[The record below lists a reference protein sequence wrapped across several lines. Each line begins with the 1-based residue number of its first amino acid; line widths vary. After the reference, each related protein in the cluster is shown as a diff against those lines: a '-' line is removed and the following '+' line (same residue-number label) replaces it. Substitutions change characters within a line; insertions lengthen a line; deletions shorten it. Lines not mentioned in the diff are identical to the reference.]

1 MAQVHGNQCE
11 ATQQKSQKQ
20 RETVCVVE
28 TRDEHEEEQH
38 PKSQSRPRR
47 QNVESASLQCQRQGI
62 GALSPSYP
70 GRHLLADEAFHEGG
84 ALKRYGDR
92 SDELLS
98 DRL

>member
-11 ATQQKSQKQ
+11 ATEQESQKQ
-20 RETVCVVE
+20 RETVRVVE
-28 TRDEHEEEQH
+28 TRDEHEEEQY
-38 PKSQSRPRR
+38 PKSESRPRR
-47 QNVESASLQCQRQGI
+47 EDVEPPPLQCQRQGV

-70 GRHLLADEAFHEGG
+70 GRHPLAGEAFHEGG
-84 ALKRYGDR
+84 ALKGYGDR